1 MTNYLLKILRIDWK
15 VKSNMNII
23 VVSPHPDDET
33 LGCGGTLLKHKN
45 RNDNIYWIIAT
56 EPSDTHYDNN
66 FISKRKTEINLVEN
80 KFNMEQVYQ
89 LDYSPANL
97 DNVPLKNLIDDITK
111 IFKEIKPDIIYLPF
125 RNDVHS
131 DHRIV
136 FDAIMSCTKSFRY
149 PSIKK
154 ILTYETISET
164 EFAPPLKNNIFQP
177 NSYSD
182 ISDYIEEKIKIMNI
196 YESEIGK
203 HPFPRS
209 GKNIRALA
217 TFRGATA
224 GVDYAEAFMILKEIF

>member
-1 MTNYLLKILRIDWK
+1 
-15 VKSNMNII
+15 MN
-23 VVSPHPDDET
+23 VVVISPHPDDET

-45 RNDNIYWIIAT
+45 NKDNIYWLIAT
-56 EPSDTHYDNN
+56 EPSKTNYNKS
-66 FISKRKTEINLVEN
+66 FISQRKKEINLVKN
-80 KFNMEQVYQ
+80 KYNIKQVFQ
-89 LDYSPANL
+89 LDYSPASL
-97 DNVPLKNLIDDITK
+97 DNIPLKNLIDDISK
-111 IFKEIKPDIIYLPF
+111 IFKKIDPEIIYLPF

-136 FDAIMSCTKSFRY
+136 FDAVMSCAKSFRY

-154 ILTYETISET
+154 VLAYETISET
-164 EFAPPLKNNIFQP
+164 EFAPPLKENIFQP

-182 ISDYIEEKIKIMNI
+182 ISSYTEEKIEIMNI

-209 GKNIRALA
+209 EKNIRALA

-224 GVDYAEAFMILKEIF
+224 GVEYAEAFMILKEIF